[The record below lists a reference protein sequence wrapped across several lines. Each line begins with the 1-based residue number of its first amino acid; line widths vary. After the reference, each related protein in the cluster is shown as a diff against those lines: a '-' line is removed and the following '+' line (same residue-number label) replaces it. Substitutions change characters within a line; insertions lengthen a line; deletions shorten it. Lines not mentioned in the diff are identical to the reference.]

1 MNRGFTL
8 FEMFVYLA
16 VITML
21 VLIVRGIWISQTDP
35 QAIAHREAAAYE
47 RAYPCI
53 NRIRYIRSTGK
64 SDSLTPMIDPNTM
77 QPQLCGPEKP

>member
-53 NRIRYIRSTGK
+53 NRIRYIRSLVQ
-64 SDSLTPMIDPNTM
+64 SAPH
-77 QPQLCGPEKP
+77 QVEACGTYQSTESGAE